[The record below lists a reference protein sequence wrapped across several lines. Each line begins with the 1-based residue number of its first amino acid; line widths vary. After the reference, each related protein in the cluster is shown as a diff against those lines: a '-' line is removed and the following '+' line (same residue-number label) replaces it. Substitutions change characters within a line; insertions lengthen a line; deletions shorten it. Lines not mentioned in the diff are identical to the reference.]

1 MNATT
6 STSEVGRRAGRD
18 RATATVLGP
27 ATTFHARPLASQVA
41 HELMSAVLQGAFKPG
56 DTMPSEEALCER
68 FEVSRPVVRE
78 AVKTLAKVGMVRTRQ
93 GQGSVVLSEEHW
105 NELAPE
111 LLVARCET
119 GTADEVLAEVIELR
133 GVLEA
138 RAAEMAAKRAGPVDL
153 ERLHAHVVA
162 MKTMAD
168 DREQYLYHDLQ
179 FHREVLRLGGNR
191 MVVKLFDLLEPMLL
205 SARRVALDHQELPE
219 GMLRGIDEHEE
230 IFEALVHHSPKDA
243 RKAVEH
249 HLSRIRRRVDAFGPV
264 GPDDGPA
271 HGLGNQL
278 GNREHRVAQAKAA
291 PSEGRRGSTRP

>member
-1 MNATT
+1 MSNTGAA
-6 STSEVGRRAGRD
+6 SPRGRPEFNR
-18 RATATVLGP
+18 ATVLGS
-27 ATTFHARPLASQVA
+27 ANAVHARPLASQLA
-41 HELMSAVLQGAFKPG
+41 HELMSAILQGAFKPG
-56 DTMPSEEALCER
+56 DTLPSEEALCER

-93 GQGSVVLSEEHW
+93 GQGSVVLTEEHW

-138 RAAEMAAKRAGPVDL
+138 HAAEAAARRAGPVDL
-153 ERLHAHVVA
+153 DRLHAHLVA
-162 MKTMAD
+162 MKALTD
-168 DREQYLYHDLQ
+168 DREQYLSHDLQ

-205 SARRVALDHQELPE
+205 SARRVALDHQALPE
-219 GMLRGIDEHEE
+219 GLLLGIDEHEE
-230 IFEALVHHSPKDA
+230 IYDALARHSPRAA

-249 HLSRIRRRVDAFGPV
+249 HLSRIRGRVDAFETTLPASANGP
-264 GPDDGPA
+264 
-271 HGLGNQL
+271 
-278 GNREHRVAQAKAA
+278 
-291 PSEGRRGSTRP
+291 RRKTH

>member
-1 MNATT
+1 MTPVGDLR
-6 STSEVGRRAGRD
+6 STAAASRPP
-18 RATATVLGP
+18 ATALGS
-27 ATTFHARPLASQVA
+27 AHAVHARPLAAQVA
-41 HELMSAVLQGAFKPG
+41 HELMSAILQGAFKPG
-56 DTMPSEEALCER
+56 DTIPSEEALCER
-68 FEVSRPVVRE
+68 FDVSRPVVRE

-93 GQGSVVLSEEHW
+93 GQGSMVLSEEHW

-138 RAAEMAAKRAGPVDL
+138 RAAEAAARRAGPVDL
-153 ERLHAHVVA
+153 ERLHAHLVA

-168 DREQYLYHDLQ
+168 DREQYLFHDLQ

-219 GMLRGIDEHEE
+219 GMLPGSTSTRRSSTPWPTTRLR
-230 IFEALVHHSPKDA
+230 ALA
-243 RKAVEH
+243 RRSSTTYPASGAASMPSGPLCH
-249 HLSRIRRRVDAFGPV
+249 RTGGPARRRTENGVAASA
-264 GPDDGPA
+264 PA
-271 HGLGNQL
+271 PG
-278 GNREHRVAQAKAA
+278 AA
-291 PSEGRRGSTRP
+291 PAL